1 MVDVVLFWSV
11 CVQGSAFVGMTVLGY
26 WTENCHQQISRYC
39 SVFLRKFC
47 TDIWYFYWGR
57 SNFYISLT
65 KRLRRSQNL
74 YYIAS
79 FSSFF
84 HSTFQ
89 FLKFLSIKIDKLQ
102 LLSQFLDLHFTIIPT
117 LVMHPIYIYPQSSS
131 PIREIFQNRFIKK
144 KKKKFH
150 KPHLTSP

>member
-26 WTENCHQQISRYC
+26 WTENCHQQIPRYC

-117 LVMHPIYIYPQSSS
+117 LVMHPIYIYPPYARSFKIDLS
-131 PIREIFQNRFIKK
+131 KK

-150 KPHLTSP
+150 KPHLASP